1 MCKKICTTKLLTCNY
16 YIITYSNW
24 LYTLMGRLFV
34 ATYFMIPIH
43 IFFAQKIELRHRFIG
58 NFITTCTQTTGLN
71 LENIQN
77 PNFHIKDVSRFL
89 LSSTNCLCLRASN
102 HLARVGDDK
111 VKSFE
116 WSRERDNQANEE
128 HHFWLILLD
137 TTTLWDKN
145 QHINTYYTQCP
156 R

>member
-1 MCKKICTTKLLTCNY
+1 
-16 YIITYSNW
+16 
-24 LYTLMGRLFV
+24 MGDFFV
-34 ATYFMIPIH
+34 ATYYMMPIH

-71 LENIQN
+71 LENTQN
-77 PNFHIKDVSRFL
+77 PNFSIKDVSRFL

>member
-1 MCKKICTTKLLTCNY
+1 MCKKICTTKILTRNY

-24 LYTLMGRLFV
+24 LYTDRWLFCSYILYD
-34 ATYFMIPIH
+34 ANSH
-43 IFFAQKIELRHRFIG
+43 IFCTKIELRHRFIG